1 MTARDAGAHKNPG
14 AHNGMPIPG
23 HVGAAAEC
31 GVYSEVGKLRTVLV
45 CRPGLAHLRLTPR
58 SCRELQFDG
67 PVWVERAQIDFDHF
81 VHEMRQRGVEV
92 LELHEL
98 LAQTLAQP
106 EAREWLLDRLFV
118 ADTLGFDAPD
128 ELRQACI
135 ALGAQ
140 RLTELLIGGMTLA
153 DLGLPATGAL
163 GSALALHAFVLPP
176 LPHSLFMRECNCWIQ
191 RGVTINLAG
200 WRGQR
205 SEALLMAAVYRFHPR
220 FRHSELRV
228 WWGDAGAP
236 PALARAEGGDIV
248 PLGQGV
254 VLIGVGERTHS
265 QAAVQIARALFD
277 GGAAKTVIAAQLPR
291 EGWGVALNRVFTQC
305 SPDVVTYRPDVVDR
319 MTCQELR
326 PAPHAAGIQVRARAG
341 EHLLDVLSTILHTP
355 TFNAIATGGDSHDGP
370 PDPWDDGT
378 GMLALEPGVVI
389 GFDRNT
395 RTNKRLR
402 QAGIEVIEVPGG
414 ELGRCGAGTHSLCCP
429 ILRDAVSYPLM

>member
-1 MTARDAGAHKNPG
+1 MHAGAHNDASTRAKAGLAPD
-14 AHNGMPIPG
+14 
-23 HVGAAAEC
+23 C

-67 PVWVERAQIDFDHF
+67 PVWVQRAQFEFGQF
-81 VHEMRQRGVEV
+81 VGEMVGRGVEV

-118 ADTLGFDAPD
+118 ADALGFDAPE
-128 ELRQACI
+128 ELRQACT
-135 ALGAQ
+135 ALGAE
-140 RLTELLIGGMTLA
+140 RLAELLLGGVTLA
-153 DLGLPATGAL
+153 DLALPASSAL
-163 GSALALHAFVLPP
+163 GPALALHAFVLPP
-176 LPHSLFMRECNCWIQ
+176 LPHALFMRESNCWIQ
-191 RGVTINLAG
+191 RGVTLNLAG
-200 WRGQR
+200 RRGQR

-220 FRHSELRV
+220 FTHSELRV
-228 WWGDAGAP
+228 WWGDASAP

-277 GGAAKTVIAAQLPR
+277 GGAAMTVIAAQLPS
-291 EGWGVALNRVFTQC
+291 EGWGVPLNRVFTQC
-305 SPDVVTYRPDVVDR
+305 APDVVTYRPDVVDR

-326 PAPHAAGIQVRARAG
+326 PAPHAAGIQVRPRAG
-341 EHLLDVLSTILHTP
+341 EHLLDVLSAILQTP
-355 TFNAIATGGDSHDGP
+355 SFNAIATGGDSHDGL

-402 QAGIEVIEVPGG
+402 QAGIEVIEVPGA

-429 ILRDAVSYPLM
+429 ILRDAVSYPVM